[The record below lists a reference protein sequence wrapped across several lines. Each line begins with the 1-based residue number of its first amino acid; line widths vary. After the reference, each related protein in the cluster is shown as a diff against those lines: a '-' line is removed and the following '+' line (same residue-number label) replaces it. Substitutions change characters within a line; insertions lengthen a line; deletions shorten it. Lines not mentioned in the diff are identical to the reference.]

1 MGWGGQG
8 HPQCHMGAV
17 CQDVPSTQDVPS
29 ATWMPCAR
37 VVPSAMWVPSTSTS
51 PNPHAARG
59 TRHVPSITGCPSCHR
74 VPPSRDPV
82 CPPPQITGTFWQ
94 TWKDFEIR
102 HGNED
107 TIREM
112 LRIKRSVQATYNTQV
127 NFMASQMLK
136 VYSNATGTG
145 ERGHP
150 WVLGGGQGGAPMGC
164 LWGGCG
170 YGAATGS
177 AFWGG
182 RAPVGVG
189 STHREH
195 FWRRGAPIGTEVEV
209 WGCCR

>member
-1 MGWGGQG
+1 
-8 HPQCHMGAV
+8 MGAV

-150 WVLGGGQGGAPMGC
+150 WVLGGGA
-164 LWGGCG
+164 
-170 YGAATGS
+170 
-177 AFWGG
+177 
-182 RAPVGVG
+182 RG
-189 STHREH
+189 STYGVFVGRL
-195 FWRRGAPIGTEVEV
+195 WV
-209 WGCCR
+209 WGCNRECFLGWESTRGCGEHPQGALLA